1 MGEEFYA
8 IIKLIS
14 GEEILALTCV
24 DEESAADPILILHNP
39 VIMNM
44 INHPGGASYVKV
56 KSWIELADDDIFVLK
71 YDRVMTITESR
82 DQKIISIYNKYIQES
97 QDDTMRFQTN
107 NHEGEVKI
115 DSNMGYLS
123 SVGNAR
129 KKLEDIFKMN
139 IKES

>member
-1 MGEEFYA
+1 MVADSSPTASELKSMNVATLKEMCKEHGLKVSGKKQE
-8 IIKLIS
+8 LIDRLL
-14 GEEILALTCV
+14 EAT
-24 DEESAADPILILHNP
+24 
-39 VIMNM
+39 
-44 INHPGGASYVKV
+44 AS
-56 KSWIELADDDIFVLK
+56 DDDIFLLK

-97 QDDTMRFQTN
+97 QDSTMRFQTN